1 MKAWLNNQ
9 KINLKDLGLEVL
21 QRGFDYGDGLFET
34 IFCKAATPVLLD
46 YHIDRLSNGISTLS
60 NKALPLNSDQIQD
73 QIKDLVRE
81 NGEQENTIA
90 KIRAWREAQ
99 FGYTPGNSGFHLLI
113 TAHESKPYSIQ
124 QVNRFGL
131 AQSVR
136 NQWSKI
142 SKFKTLSAI
151 QYVLAGAE
159 KMEKDWQEAIIQD
172 SNGLLSEGLSSN
184 LFVLKE
190 GHWLTPDLSTGCIE
204 GVMRKYILEN
214 LEDSTGTKFL
224 VSDLH
229 PNQENLNELPW
240 FTINSLNMSYFLP
253 ENQSVPPELEWV
265 ISRIREL
272 TG

>member
-9 KINLKDLGLEVL
+9 KINLRDLGLDVL

-34 IFCKAATPVLLD
+34 IFCKAETPVLLD
-46 YHIDRLSNGISTLS
+46 YHIGRLSNGISILS
-60 NKALPLNSDQIQD
+60 NKAFSLNTAQIQD
-73 QIKDLVRE
+73 QIKDLIRE
-81 NGEQENTIA
+81 NGDQENTVA
-90 KIRAWREAQ
+90 KIRVWRESQ
-99 FGYTPGNSGFHLLI
+99 FGYTPGNIEFHLLI
-113 TAHESKPYSIQ
+113 TAHETAPYSIR
-124 QVNRFGL
+124 QVKRFGL
-131 AQSVR
+131 IQSVR
-136 NQWSKI
+136 NQRSKI

-151 QYVLAGAE
+151 GYVLAGAE
-159 KMEKDWQEAIIQD
+159 KKDKDWQEAIILD

-190 GHWLTPDLSTGCIE
+190 GHWLTPDLSTGCVGGI
-204 GVMRKYILEN
+204 MRKYILED
-214 LEDSTGTKFL
+214 LEDHTGTKFL

-240 FTINSLNMSYFLP
+240 FTINSLNMNYFLP
-253 ENQSVPPELEWV
+253 EDQSDSPELEGV